1 MPFGRVDL
9 RPRGTTVRSK
19 DPPKGARRVTPYRFA
34 LVTGASSGIGAAFAR
49 ALPAETSLLL
59 TARNAE
65 ALTQEQHALSRPGR
79 TVEVLSAD
87 LTTEE
92 GRQALI
98 AKAEALGI
106 DLLINNAGVGP
117 FGAVAA
123 NAPEDERA
131 TVELNVTATVVLTRA
146 LLPGMIDRAA
156 AASRRAGLLLV
167 SSTTAFQPVPY
178 LATYSASKSF
188 ILSYGESLAVELRRR
203 PIDVL
208 VLCPGATR
216 TRFGARSGFQVSTLP
231 GAADADDVAREGLS
245 ALGRR
250 TVHVCGVGKRT
261 VLAPFLW
268 SRHTAAGGLGAVLS
282 AFDRGG
288 RFWRRP
294 GL

>member
-1 MPFGRVDL
+1 MH
-9 RPRGTTVRSK
+9 
-19 DPPKGARRVTPYRFA
+19 YRFA

-49 ALPAETSLLL
+49 ALPAETDLLL

-65 ALTQEQHALSRPGR
+65 ALTQARQALSRPGR

-87 LTTEE
+87 LATDD

-98 AKAEALGI
+98 AKAEVLGI
-106 DLLINNAGVGP
+106 DLLINNAGTGA
-117 FGAVAA
+117 FGAVVA
-123 NAPEDERA
+123 NTPKEERA
-131 TVELNVTATVVLTRA
+131 TIDLNVTAVSVLTRA

-156 AASRRAGLLLV
+156 ATGRRAGVLLV

-188 ILSYGESLAVELRRR
+188 ILSYGEALATELRRK

-216 TRFGARSGFQVSTLP
+216 TNFGEGSGFEVGRLP
-231 GAADADDVAREGLS
+231 GADDADDVARAGLS
-245 ALGRR
+245 AIGRR
-250 TVHVCGVGKRT
+250 TVHVMGVGKRT
-261 VLAPFLW
+261 ALAPFLW

-282 AFDRGG
+282 VFDRG
-288 RFWRRP
+288 RQRSRV
-294 GL
+294 